1 MIPGGNGHIRL
12 LCVIGVCLFVVACGS
27 SGPARPEPGTPAFNW
42 LVAKDAYKAG
52 DYNKATEILI
62 RLTERTNEFTDQ
74 ARPWAMTLS
83 LAMTTAYLELADKYD
98 EGGKRNRTTP
108 GPFRK
113 VASEYKTRA
122 AATAM
127 QYLELAHKFTTVNK
141 DKDVKL
147 VFELPQAGLEDPVQ
161 YKKITIGQ
169 LIQDSERLAV
179 EKEVIKRDML
189 RSVLRALNT
198 PKDLAKGRAMYQNG
212 EATAPGQSFLFM
224 MAKGLYDASEVFGP
238 KKQDQPQ
245 RVKVMYTEA
254 LEALGMI
261 KDSKEAKDLTKKI
274 TDAQKKLKVS

>member
-12 LCVIGVCLFVVACGS
+12 LFVIGVCLFVAACGS
-27 SGPARPEPGTPAFNW
+27 SGPARPQPGTPAFNW

-52 DYNKATEILI
+52 DFNKSTEVLT
-62 RLTERTNEFTDQ
+62 RLAERANEYTDQ
-74 ARPWAMTLS
+74 ARPWAMTIT
-83 LAMTTAYLELADKYD
+83 LAMTTGYLELADKYD
-98 EGGKRNRTTP
+98 EGGKRNRTAP

-113 VASEYKTRA
+113 IASEYKSRA
-122 AATAM
+122 GATAM
-127 QYLELAHKFTTVNK
+127 EYLELAHKFTGVNK

-161 YKKITIGQ
+161 YKKITQGQ

-179 EKEVIKRDML
+179 EAEVIKRDIL
-189 RSVLRALNT
+189 RNVLRALNT
-198 PKDLAKGRAMYQNG
+198 PKDPAKARAMYQNG
-212 EATAPGQSFLFM
+212 EATAPGQNFLFM
-224 MAKGLYDASEVFGP
+224 MAKGLYDASEAFGP

-261 KDSKEAKDLTKKI
+261 KDSKEAKDLIKKI
-274 TDAQKKLKVS
+274 TDAQKKLRLS